1 MEHLPHS
8 RAESHP
14 VILLGEG
21 LEHQRDT
28 TEFQVLKLETFL
40 GRAGVAVVHSDM
52 KKEGV
57 LINNEK
63 SKQNR

>member
-8 RAESHP
+8 RAESRP

-40 GRAGVAVVHSDM
+40 GRAGVAASGPFGYE
-52 KKEGV
+52 KESCPD
-57 LINNEK
+57 K
-63 SKQNR
+63 